1 MQCNR
6 WGLLGEWL
14 MLQTCTDWNKDQN
27 RREFPETDDRAW
39 HGSWRSTVKS
49 IRDEDRIKWRQFCL
63 ENRKSTAYDRISSY
77 MKRKVGQIAPDV
89 GAFHLNKKKWTHN
102 SDFFFN
108 VYNFSIFLS
117 YNSYDVCQKLPIWC
131 GFFFS
136 STLMSRSFWD
146 LRLYDVAEVEN
157 WLPTDGDCFQWKII
171 WRKYSQI
178 SEEHQILIFLSVH
191 CNRPMKL
198 CFYLQSSVR
207 QTSEGRGNLSR
218 MLFSNDKETL
228 NALTI
233 QTLWKGES
241 GVK

>member
-14 MLQTCTDWNKDQN
+14 MLQTCTGWNKDQN
-27 RREFPETDDRAW
+27 RWEFSETDDRAW

-63 ENRKSTAYDRISSY
+63 ENRKSTAYDRISSE
-77 MKRKVGQIAPDV
+77 MKRKVFQIAPDV
-89 GAFHLNKKKWTHN
+89 GALHFNKKSGHTIGI
-102 SDFFFN
+102 
-108 VYNFSIFLS
+108 FSTFTISVFSCRTILMMFARNYRS
-117 YNSYDVCQKLPIWC
+117 GVV
-131 GFFFS
+131 FFS
-136 STLMSRSFWD
+136 STSMARSFWD

-157 WLPTDGDCFQWKII
+157 WLPTDSDCFQWKII

-207 QTSEGRGNLSR
+207 
-218 MLFSNDKETL
+218 
-228 NALTI
+228 
-233 QTLWKGES
+233 
-241 GVK
+241 